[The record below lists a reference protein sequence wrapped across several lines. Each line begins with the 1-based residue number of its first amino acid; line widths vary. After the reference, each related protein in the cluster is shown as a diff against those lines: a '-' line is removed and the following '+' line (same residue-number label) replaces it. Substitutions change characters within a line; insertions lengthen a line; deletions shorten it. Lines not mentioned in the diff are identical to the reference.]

1 MILLRG
7 IFRTIE
13 FGSGNNS
20 RGYFLDNEGWCTSYS
35 PPTPQNLLMRCMNRL
50 RTRNAAHPHLRVP
63 LPLFSPLAL
72 HSFRPQGPT
81 APRGG
86 DSTHRS
92 EPRSQEIPG
101 RRPRVEVRRS
111 LVPFLLPYSAT
122 SSPPHS
128 LTGYDERGQGCMN
141 DQTNC
146 TELDYHNSAAFPPFL
161 PPSPS
166 LSLPSPSLCAT
177 HFLPCP

>member
-1 MILLRG
+1 VSRLGTGQSVCIPSTQVSPRSSLPRDSADDSNASGCAMILLRG

-122 SSPPHS
+122 SSPP
-128 LTGYDERGQGCMN
+128 
-141 DQTNC
+141 
-146 TELDYHNSAAFPPFL
+146 PFSHGL
-161 PPSPS
+161 
-166 LSLPSPSLCAT
+166 
-177 HFLPCP
+177 